1 MVKVLT
7 SNPPPTASPAI
18 LSPFLTFCI
27 ARCHSPTRKGMDIT
41 PLVRIRERLQHAR
54 KAVSQ
59 KNVTAEDYREVD
71 QAISGALGKLSL
83 LRRSDQDGINS
94 NQVQWAKPVH
104 RPQQVEDMASA
115 HRQAIKRL
123 QAMVEDHNEP
133 LEGLMLEPSKRAE
146 LAGIFQGVGDEQLRQ
161 LLRDMARTKE
171 VRARR
176 LSLGLVYVAF

>member
-1 MVKVLT
+1 
-7 SNPPPTASPAI
+7 
-18 LSPFLTFCI
+18 
-27 ARCHSPTRKGMDIT
+27 MDIT

-123 QAMVEDHNEP
+123 QAMVEDHNGP
-133 LEGLMLEPSKRAE
+133 LEDLMLEPSKRAE